1 MSCRVDFP
9 PAVKFATTSAGM
21 GMGPSLRLYDVFEAR
36 TSFIVNSWISKGV
49 ADLSV
54 NETFRLTPLL
64 NPYRYPGYTT

>member
-1 MSCRVDFP
+1 
-9 PAVKFATTSAGM
+9 
-21 GMGPSLRLYDVFEAR
+21 MGPSLRLYDVFEAR
-36 TSFIVNSWISKGV
+36 TSFIVNSWISNGV